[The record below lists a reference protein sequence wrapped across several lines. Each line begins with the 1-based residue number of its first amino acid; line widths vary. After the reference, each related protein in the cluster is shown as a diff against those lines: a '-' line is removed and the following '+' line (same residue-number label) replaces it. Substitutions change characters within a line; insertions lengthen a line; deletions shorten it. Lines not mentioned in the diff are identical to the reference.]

1 MKSHLKRIKRKPV
14 KDKKG
19 DFSMAKI
26 NIRKR
31 QKLVSQFR
39 EIYIYDNEKEKNL
52 SCTFFLLVKKKL
64 TFKWES

>member
-1 MKSHLKRIKRKPV
+1 MKSHLKKIKRKPV

-31 QKLVSQFR
+31 QKLVSQFH
-39 EIYIYDNEKEKNL
+39 EINIYDNEKEKIFL
-52 SCTFFLLVKKKL
+52 VPFFLLVKKKL

>member
-31 QKLVSQFR
+31 QKLVSQFH

-52 SCTFFLLVKKKL
+52 SCTFFFISKEKVNI
-64 TFKWES
+64 

>member
-19 DFSMAKI
+19 DFSMAKR

-31 QKLVSQFR
+31 QKLVSQFH

-52 SCTFFLLVKKKL
+52 SCTFFFISKEKVNI
-64 TFKWES
+64 

>member
-19 DFSMAKI
+19 DFSTAKI

-52 SCTFFLLVKKKL
+52 SCTFFFISKEKVNI
-64 TFKWES
+64 

>member
-31 QKLVSQFR
+31 QKFVSQFH

-52 SCTFFLLVKKKL
+52 SCTFFFISKEKVNI
-64 TFKWES
+64 